1 MYLDKILLFEGTPL
15 SSLNKSDH
23 KDRLVKVRE
32 RLSNFESDIKL
43 QPDGRIELKESG
55 NWFITGFSENLS
67 RRISKIVHVKH

>member
-15 SSLNKSDH
+15 SSLNKSPQ
-23 KDRLVKVRE
+23 KDKLLKVSE
-32 RLSNFESDIKL
+32 RLSNVESHIKS

-67 RRISKIVHVKH
+67 RRISKIVHVKN